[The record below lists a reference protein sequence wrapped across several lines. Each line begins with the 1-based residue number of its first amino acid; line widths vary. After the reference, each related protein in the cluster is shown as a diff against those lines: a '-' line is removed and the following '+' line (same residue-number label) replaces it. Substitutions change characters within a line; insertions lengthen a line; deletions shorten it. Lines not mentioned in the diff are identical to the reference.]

1 MHYVCFSNSELLVLL
16 TGVEIEKFICFE
28 SDYEEKL
35 TQEEYNQAVFS
46 LCKRGIL
53 ITFGKDNFRIAEAFI
68 PMLQTLKKAEYLIQI
83 KRMDIDFPEY
93 NIYLSSG
100 NSVVATMGTRENEY
114 IKMSFLNRK
123 ELESFIL
130 NSDVL
135 PNDYTENL
143 SNIDINEILSMEDEV
158 IDSLKEEGFVTEKD
172 FENLEGLKALIS
184 IRLVKDIQEYKNLG
198 IVWNPVQDRLIISS
212 RTKNEYIYYS
222 KKYINNFLNQLMEEK
237 YDIS

>member
-1 MHYVCFSNSELLVLL
+1 
-16 TGVEIEKFICFE
+16 
-28 SDYEEKL
+28 
-35 TQEEYNQAVFS
+35 
-46 LCKRGIL
+46 
-53 ITFGKDNFRIAEAFI
+53 
-68 PMLQTLKKAEYLIQI
+68 MLQTLKKAEYLIQI